1 MNRLEA
7 CLLLHCLPGLG
18 WQRSLKMSDHFGSP
32 EAIFLHSKKEW
43 DHVEGVGLVVC
54 NVLSQWK
61 QYFPKVQIQ
70 IQLIKKYGI
79 TPLFFGSVNYPKP
92 LTFCADAPLVLFTKG
107 KLAIENRPILSVI
120 GTRQYTPYGKSF
132 CESLIKAV
140 APYDPI
146 ICSGLA
152 RGIDIIAHRE
162 TLKQGL
168 DTVACLAHGLDQI
181 YPSEH
186 RTEANKIM
194 KQGLL
199 VTDFLPQT
207 VFLKGNFPRRNR
219 LIAGMAIATVVIES
233 GIKGGSM
240 NTANLAHSYGRE
252 LFAVPG
258 RTTDIKSM
266 GCHELIVQQKAQL
279 LSDPYQLI
287 ETLGWNTNEKQLP
300 VQQKLFISLT
310 SEEQK
315 IIDLFNSH
323 PKLHLDELVLKLEKK
338 VGPLS
343 GLMLQLEMKGAIRAL
358 PGKYF
363 ERI

>member
-18 WQRSLKMSDHFGSP
+18 WQRSLKMVEHFDTP
-32 EAIFLHSKKEW
+32 EAIFSHSRKEW
-43 DHVEGVGLVVC
+43 ERVEGIGSVVC
-54 NVLSQWK
+54 DALRRWK
-61 QYFPKVQIQ
+61 DYSPKVQKQ
-70 IQLIKKYGI
+70 IQRIDQYKI
-79 TPLFFGSVNYPKP
+79 TPVFFGSPHYPKP

-107 KLAIENRPILSVI
+107 ELSFENRPILSIV
-120 GTRQYTPYGKSF
+120 GTRQYTPYGKLF
-132 CESLIKAV
+132 CENLIQAI
-140 APYDPI
+140 APYRPI

-162 TLKQGL
+162 ALKQGL

-181 YPSEH
+181 YPPEH
-186 RTEANKIM
+186 GPEANAIA

-199 VTDFLPQT
+199 ASDFLPQT
-207 VFLKGNFPRRNR
+207 AFKKGNFPRRNR
-219 LIAGMAIATVVIES
+219 LIAGMAVATVVIES

-258 RTTDIKSM
+258 RATDSRSM

-279 LSDPYQLI
+279 LSDPNHLV
-287 ETLGWNTNEKQLP
+287 ETLGWKTNEKKSPL
-300 VQQKLFISLT
+300 QQKLFVTLT
-310 SEEQK
+310 PEEQK
-315 IIDLFNSH
+315 VVDLLNQHS
-323 PKLHLDELVLKLEKK
+323 KLHLDELALRLEKK
-338 VGPLS
+338 VSSLS
-343 GLMLQLEMKGAIRAL
+343 ALLLQLEMKGVARAL

-363 ERI
+363 ECI